1 MKPNKVCSVYSIY
14 NERATTGVNSMDK
27 THKANSILM
36 KKGAIYLSRNTREA
50 NGSFL
55 HVSMKE
61 STLKWIR
68 ISDSLWLQLSEFG
81 SKTRHCTEVP

>member
-36 KKGAIYLSRNTREA
+36 KKGAIYLSQYER
-50 NGSFL
+50 G
-55 HVSMKE
+55 
-61 STLKWIR
+61 KWLLFACINER
-68 ISDSLWLQLSEFG
+68 KYTKMDQNF
-81 SKTRHCTEVP
+81 